1 MTVIEGILLVAV
13 VGILMLLSFR
23 LGAKQTINPVKIIE
37 ERKEEKAENFREAR
51 EKEKVREQLIKTQK
65 MIENINNYKG
75 DGQYQQKL

>member
-1 MTVIEGILLVAV
+1 MTIIEGIILVAV

-37 ERKEEKAENFREAR
+37 ERKEEKAESFREAR

-75 DGQYQQKL
+75 DGQDQQKL

>member
-1 MTVIEGILLVAV
+1 MTIIEGIILVAV

-51 EKEKVREQLIKTQK
+51 EKEKVREQIIKTQK
-65 MIENINNYKG
+65 MLENINNYKG
-75 DGQYQQKL
+75 DGQDQQKL

>member
-37 ERKEEKAENFREAR
+37 ERKEEKAESFREAR
-51 EKEKVREQLIKTQK
+51 EKEKVREQIIKTQK
-65 MIENINNYKG
+65 MLENINNYKG
-75 DGQYQQKL
+75 DGQDQQKL

>member
-23 LGAKQTINPVKIIE
+23 LGARQTINPVKIIE
-37 ERKEEKAENFREAR
+37 QVKEEKAESFREAR
-51 EKEKVREQLIKTQK
+51 EKQKVQEQLIKTQK

-75 DGQYQQKL
+75 DGQDQQKL

>member
-23 LGAKQTINPVKIIE
+23 LGAKQTINPAKIIE

>member
-51 EKEKVREQLIKTQK
+51 EKEKIREQQIKDQK
-65 MIENINNYKG
+65 MYENITNYKG
-75 DGQYQQKL
+75 DGEGQQKL

>member
-75 DGQYQQKL
+75 DGQDQQKL